1 MSLEQWVDNGWV
13 RPHKTSAAEVATLLA
28 IVERDLLDAQAQ
40 ISADWRFGIA
50 YNAAFNLCAALLHAS
65 GYRAE
70 KDLQHCW
77 TTDALPLILYYRK
90 NDADY
95 LEACRAK
102 WIKTQD
108 ELVGA
113 ATEEDVSEL
122 LEYVKELRADVLY
135 WLEQCHPD
143 LAPKEAS

>member
-1 MSLEQWVDNGWV
+1 MSLEQWVDSGWL
-13 RPHKTSAAEVATLLA
+13 RPHNAGAKEVASLLS
-28 IVERDLLDAQAQ
+28 IVERDLEDAQAP

-50 YNAAFNLCAALLHAS
+50 YNAAFNLCAVLLHAS

-70 KDLQHCW
+70 KDLQHCP
-77 TTDALPLILYYRK
+77 TTAALPLILYYRK
-90 NDADY
+90 DDADY

-108 ELVGA
+108 EIVGA
-113 ATEEDVSEL
+113 ATEKDVSEL
-122 LEYVKELRADVLY
+122 LEFVKELRADVLY

-143 LAPKEAS
+143 LAPKEAL